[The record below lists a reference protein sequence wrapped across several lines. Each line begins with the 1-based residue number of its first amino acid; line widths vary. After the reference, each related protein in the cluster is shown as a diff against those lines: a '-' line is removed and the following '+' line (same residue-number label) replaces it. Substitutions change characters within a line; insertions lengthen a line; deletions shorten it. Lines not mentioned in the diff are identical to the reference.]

1 MIMTATHA
9 ESSVWIPAPGTYAAD
24 PADSSIEFRA
34 RHLFGLGMVT
44 GSFRLS
50 SASIQVASPLE
61 GSTAK
66 ATIDA
71 ASFSTGNARRDKDV
85 RSARF
90 LDVDGSP
97 SITFVST
104 NVAVA
109 DSAWVLEGQVT
120 VRGKTA
126 PVALTITESQPVDG
140 GLDIVAETRIDRH
153 AHGITGAKGVAGR
166 YLDLTIRLR
175 ARATGTAR

>member
-1 MIMTATHA
+1 MIMTTTHA
-9 ESSVWIPAPGTYAAD
+9 ESSVWIPEPGTYVAD
-24 PADSSIEFRA
+24 PAGSSVEFRA
-34 RHLFGLGMVT
+34 RHLFGLAAVAGN
-44 GSFRLS
+44 FRLS
-50 SASIQVASPLE
+50 SALIQVASPLE
-61 GSTAK
+61 GSAVK

-97 SITFVST
+97 SITFAST
-104 NVAVA
+104 SVGVT
-109 DSAWVLEGQVT
+109 DSAWMLEGQVT
-120 VRGKTA
+120 VRGKTV
-126 PVALTITESQPVDG
+126 PVALAITESQPVDN
-140 GLDIVAETRIDRH
+140 GLEIVAKTRIDRY

-175 ARATGTAR
+175 AHATGTGR

>member
-9 ESSVWIPAPGTYAAD
+9 ESSVWIPEPGTYVAD
-24 PADSSIEFRA
+24 PAGSSIEFRA
-34 RHLFGLGMVT
+34 KHLFGLGTLT
-44 GSFRLS
+44 GNFRI
-50 SASIQVASPLE
+50 ASGAIQVVSPLE
-61 GSTAK
+61 RSTVN

-71 ASFSTGNARRDKDV
+71 SSFSTGNARRDKDV

-90 LDVDGSP
+90 LDVDRSP

-104 NVAVA
+104 KVGLV
-109 DSAWVLEGQVT
+109 DSTWVLEGQVT

-126 PVALTITESQPVDG
+126 PVALTIAESQPVDG
-140 GLDIVAETRIDRH
+140 GLDMVAVTRIDRY
-153 AHGITGAKGVAGR
+153 AHGVAGARGVAGR

-175 ARATGTAR
+175 ARATGTGR

>member
-9 ESSVWIPAPGTYAAD
+9 ESSVWIPEPGTYVAD
-24 PADSSIEFRA
+24 PAGSSIEFRA
-34 RHLFGLGMVT
+34 KHLFGLGTVA
-44 GSFRLS
+44 GNFRI
-50 SASIQVASPLE
+50 ASGTIQVASPLE
-61 GSTAK
+61 RSTVTV
-66 ATIDA
+66 TIDA
-71 ASFSTGNARRDKDV
+71 SSFSTGNARRDKDV

-90 LDVDGSP
+90 LDVDRSP

-104 NVAVA
+104 KVGAV

-126 PVALTITESQPVDG
+126 PVALTITESQPADG
-140 GLDIVAETRIDRH
+140 GLSVIAETRIDRR
-153 AHGITGAKGVAGR
+153 AHGITGAQGVAGR

-175 ARATGTAR
+175 ARPTGTGR